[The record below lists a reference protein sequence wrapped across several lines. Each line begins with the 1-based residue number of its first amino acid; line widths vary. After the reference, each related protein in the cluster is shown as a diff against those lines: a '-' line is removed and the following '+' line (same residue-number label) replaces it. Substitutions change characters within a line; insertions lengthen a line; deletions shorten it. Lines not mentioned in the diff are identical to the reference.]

1 MTRQSSTAIAAWLAA
16 LALAFATIPSQARP
30 APAQQQS
37 SAGSDQA
44 RPDQTKSNQAKP
56 DQAKPSQTG
65 PGSAS
70 GDGAAKSGQPAE
82 EPDTLILSDTLNYDD
97 IKKESVFTGNVV
109 MTRGLMTLRSDT
121 LIMREDAEG
130 FQYGTATV
138 GPGKLV
144 YIRQEN
150 PEKFEVIEA
159 QGLRSEYDG
168 KKEELEMIGQAVITR
183 YVCGKPFDNVKG
195 ERVIYKQKTDT
206 YEAYGGPNSAANGG
220 RVRSLAQPRA
230 KADAAAA
237 ECKKKSAR

>member
-1 MTRQSSTAIAAWLAA
+1 MNPLRLPRYFAWLFALAIACMASLAH
-16 LALAFATIPSQARP
+16 
-30 APAQQQS
+30 AQ
-37 SAGSDQA
+37 
-44 RPDQTKSNQAKP
+44 
-56 DQAKPSQTG
+56 
-65 PGSAS
+65 PG
-70 GDGAAKSGQPAE
+70 GKPAE

-97 IKKESVFTGNVV
+97 IKKESVFTGNVI
-109 MTRGLMTLRSDT
+109 MTRGLMTLHSDK

-138 GPGKLV
+138 GAGKLV
-144 YIRQEN
+144 HIRQEN

-206 YEAYGGPNSAANGG
+206 YEAYGGPNSAANNG

-237 ECKKKSAR
+237 ECQKKSANRQ

>member
-1 MTRQSSTAIAAWLAA
+1 MNPLRLPRCFAWLTALAIAGMAGLAHA
-16 LALAFATIPSQARP
+16 QP
-30 APAQQQS
+30 A
-37 SAGSDQA
+37 G
-44 RPDQTKSNQAKP
+44 K
-56 DQAKPSQTG
+56 
-65 PGSAS
+65 
-70 GDGAAKSGQPAE
+70 PAE

-97 IKKESVFTGNVV
+97 VKKESVFTGNVI
-109 MTRGLMTLRSDT
+109 MTRGLMTLHSDK

-144 YIRQEN
+144 HIRQEN

>member
-1 MTRQSSTAIAAWLAA
+1 MTPLRLPRYAAWLTA
-16 LALAFATIPSQARP
+16 LAIAGMAGLAY
-30 APAQQQS
+30 AQ
-37 SAGSDQA
+37 AGS
-44 RPDQTKSNQAKP
+44 K
-56 DQAKPSQTG
+56 
-65 PGSAS
+65 
-70 GDGAAKSGQPAE
+70 PAE

-97 IKKESVFTGNVV
+97 VKKESVFTGNVI
-109 MTRGLMTLRSDT
+109 MTRGLMTLHSDT
-121 LIMREDAEG
+121 LTMREDAEG

-138 GPGKLV
+138 NKGKLV
-144 YIRQEN
+144 HIRQEN

-237 ECKKKSAR
+237 ECRKKSGTPEKAAGPQKTATPQKKAASPR